1 MNTILARSRFFD
13 LVNRTDS
20 GEVFCK
26 NTLDT
31 FLLQS
36 LCALGLVDSHG
47 PGRCEF
53 VFDPILVELTGDE
66 SVVSMEWAEFVDV
79 VWTRLQPVRSVPL
92 RGACRY
98 PIRTRCVLPTSTT
111 STVLNE
117 MIRLSE
123 LHNERHPANTLLGI
137 RTLLEYVVL
146 NDVCDVIKEVP
157 TIRDI
162 VLAKTHEYKIHP
174 LTHSMM
180 PLIDRVLA
188 AFGPDVAPNAAPNA
202 APVVAPVVDPVVAPV
217 VAPVVVAPVVA
228 PVVVAP
234 VVAPVVVA
242 PNAAPNAAPVVVAPV
257 VDPVVA
263 PFKRKYIIAKIK
275 KYLNTFTNTPDA
287 QTRVSVIHKL
297 MKFVYMDKVRWF
309 ITKYAGFRQEV
320 VNAAREC
327 RTKLQ
332 YICMYERLD
341 NIIVEFSNIQE
352 PVPLSTESSQT
363 DIHTH
368 SDATIHAVCV

>member
-79 VWTRLQPVRSVPL
+79 VWTRLHPVRSVPL

-123 LHNERHPANTLLGI
+123 IHNERHPANTLWGI

-180 PLIDRVLA
+180 PLI
-188 AFGPDVAPNAAPNA
+188 
-202 APVVAPVVDPVVAPV
+202 PV
-217 VAPVVVAPVVA
+217 
-228 PVVVAP
+228 
-234 VVAPVVVA
+234 
-242 PNAAPNAAPVVVAPV
+242 
-257 VDPVVA
+257 
-263 PFKRKYIIAKIK
+263 
-275 KYLNTFTNTPDA
+275 T
-287 QTRVSVIHKL
+287 Q
-297 MKFVYMDKVRWF
+297 
-309 ITKYAGFRQEV
+309 
-320 VNAAREC
+320 
-327 RTKLQ
+327 
-332 YICMYERLD
+332 
-341 NIIVEFSNIQE
+341 
-352 PVPLSTESSQT
+352 
-363 DIHTH
+363 
-368 SDATIHAVCV
+368 